1 MASKKTGNS
10 TSAKQKSKSHSSYS
24 HSSKSS
30 VSAQIKEA
38 PTEIE
43 EIELAADQEEN
54 APALFVPE
62 EEVGEIAEV
71 KVEAKAAPAPEAKAP
86 SPAPQAPPARE
97 IDWQKVRTA
106 IHTAGWDTTL
116 HNGDF
121 DKVWKIAKEKGAAGV
136 ARISWLGGR
145 TKYAKLVEDLTK

>member
-1 MASKKTGNS
+1 MASKKSGNS
-10 TSAKQKSKSHSSYS
+10 TSANQQSKSHSSYS

-30 VSAQIKEA
+30 VSVQPKEA

-54 APALFVPE
+54 TPTLFVLE
-62 EEVGEIAEV
+62 EEVGEIAEA
-71 KVEAKAAPAPEAKAP
+71 EAAPAPEAKAP
-86 SPAPQAPPARE
+86 LSAPQASPTRE

-106 IHTAGWDTTL
+106 IHAAGWDTTL

-121 DKVWKIAKEKGAAGV
+121 DKVWQIAKERGAAGV
-136 ARISWLGGR
+136 AGISWLGGR